1 MKYHLSITKREILTV
16 IIFIMGLIFLCKGIN
31 SYFKYEHALILEN
44 LEEGKLKKGRYVTG
58 NIDSYIGQIMYGSG
72 KFYGVSQGYIT
83 FGKTYEFYTIPV
95 AHNSYI
101 ELMISDESVTES
113 LDAFENGHGEGVY
126 FEGVIV
132 EPPVEP
138 NYAWYSKV
146 ENFNTD
152 DLITSYVV
160 KEANLKRKN
169 TAYIGVLLLVL
180 AALLFFDAGGLKNI
194 VSEDIE
200 HTGPVANVYA
210 KVYSKDNELLA
221 EKKQLEMLERRL
233 KSAKRNAILCL
244 LLLLIGIYIV
254 YSAYL
259 LEGKLFGVLL
269 LLISVRG
276 IWRYFINSS
285 STLAK
290 SLVRRFTLKSISLQI
305 EEHRQNIEKLEE
317 KG

>member
-16 IIFIMGLIFLCKGIN
+16 IIFIMGLLFLCKGIN
-31 SYFKYEHALILEN
+31 SYFKYEHALPLEN
-44 LEEGKLKKGRYVTG
+44 LGEQKLKKGRYVTG

-95 AHNSYI
+95 AQNSYI
-101 ELMISDESVTES
+101 TLMISDASVKER

-132 EPPVEP
+132 EPPIEP
-138 NYAWYSKV
+138 NYAWYTKV

-152 DLITSYVV
+152 NLITSYVV
-160 KEANLKRKN
+160 QEANLKRKN

-200 HTGPVANVYA
+200 HTGSVANVYA

-290 SLVRRFTLKSISLQI
+290 FLVRKFTLKSISLQI

>member
-31 SYFKYEHALILEN
+31 SYFKYEHALTLEN

-72 KFYGVSQGYIT
+72 KFYGRSQGYIT
-83 FGKTYEFYTIPV
+83 FGKTYEWYTIPV

-101 ELMISDESVTES
+101 ELMISDESVKES

-132 EPPVEP
+132 EPPIEP

-169 TAYIGVLLLVL
+169 TAYIGFLLLVL
-180 AALLFFDAGGLKNI
+180 SALLFFDSGGLKDI
-194 VSEDIE
+194 VSEE
-200 HTGPVANVYA
+200 VEYTRPVSNVYA
-210 KVYSKDNELLA
+210 KVYSRDNQLLA
-221 EKKQLEMLERRL
+221 EKKQLEMLENRL
-233 KSAKRNAILCL
+233 LSMKRTMLLSPLILILGVYMLYQYHFIIGPLMIFISIRNA
-244 LLLLIGIYIV
+244 
-254 YSAYL
+254 
-259 LEGKLFGVLL
+259 
-269 LLISVRG
+269 
-276 IWRYFINSS
+276 WRYFINSANK
-285 STLAK
+285 TAK
-290 SLVRRFTLKSISLQI
+290 SMAERFSVKSLSAQV
-305 EEHRQNIEKLEE
+305 EEHRDNIEKLEE
-317 KG
+317 NQTKGV